1 MKKSS
6 FFLTIAC
13 CLQYFANAQQVAS
26 PGLKTGYSILELT
39 QTAWNTPDGFPYQ
52 QVAGANLGVTS
63 FEIIDNNRIAFLS
76 DASNEILLIDQS
88 TGKTKTKFSVLPTPR
103 DFVYDQGL
111 FYVLGDGTVSIY
123 DQAGKSVSSIAIPES
138 LAGVGRITRFHNATY
153 LLLPSGN
160 SVLLGTSTL
169 QGFKGW
175 MTGSGNFIYTAI
187 LNANSYAVQVN
198 TADGKTFN
206 TNFNTDKKVA
216 GVYVVGSTSDRIML
230 DVQTYITESPISVE
244 RHLITISIGSGGIGQ
259 VVSDKKIPD
268 VYYVLSD
275 KELSV
280 LPDGSVLNMVSAPDG
295 VHLFSLTETEITK
308 TNDYPSAIL
317 ASKYHFNDHLI
328 QLNEPK

>member
-6 FFLTIAC
+6 FFLTIAF
-13 CLQYFANAQQVAS
+13 CLQYFAHAQQVAS
-26 PGLKTGYSILELT
+26 SALKAGYSVTELT
-39 QTAWNTPDGFPYQ
+39 KTAWNTPDGFPYQ

-76 DASNEILLIDQS
+76 DASNEILVIYKS
-88 TGKTKTKFSVLPTPR
+88 TGKTNVKFSVPQAPR

-111 FYVLGDGTVSIY
+111 FYVLGDGMVSIY
-123 DQAGKSVSSIAIPES
+123 DLTGKAVSSTTLPES
-138 LAGVGRITRFHNATY
+138 LVGVGRITRYNNATY

-160 SVLLGTSTL
+160 SVLLGASAL

-187 LNANSYAVQVN
+187 LNSNSYAVQVTN
-198 TADGKTFN
+198 ADGKVFN
-206 TNFNTDKKVA
+206 ANFNSDKKVA
-216 GVYVVGSTSDRIML
+216 GVYVVGSTIDRIML
-230 DVQTYITESPISVE
+230 DVQTYVTESPISVE
-244 RHLITISIGSGGIGQ
+244 RHLITISLSPVGIGA

-268 VYYVLSD
+268 LYYVLSD

-280 LPDGSVLNMVSAPDG
+280 LPNGAVLNMVSAPDG
-295 VHLFSLTETEITK
+295 VHLFTLTETEMTK

-317 ASKYHFNDHLI
+317 ATKYHFNDHLI
-328 QLNEPK
+328 QLNESK